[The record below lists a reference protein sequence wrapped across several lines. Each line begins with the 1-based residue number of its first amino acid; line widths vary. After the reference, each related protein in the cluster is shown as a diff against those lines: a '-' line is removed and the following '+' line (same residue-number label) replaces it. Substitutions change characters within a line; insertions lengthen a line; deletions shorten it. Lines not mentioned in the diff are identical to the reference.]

1 MKRTLILIA
10 LLVTG
15 LVLSQILP
23 IAFGVLPPVFLF
35 ARNFLTMTLLSFIMI
50 EVGRE
55 FEIDLK
61 NKRQYAVDYG
71 VAATAAAFPWIFVAV
86 YFMAFLM
93 PETPT
98 HRSTW
103 IEALLVSR
111 FAAPTSAGVLFS
123 MLAASGLAGT
133 WVYKKTRILAI
144 FDDLDT
150 VLLMIPLQMLVVG
163 FVWQLGANIVVVAS
177 MLFLGIK
184 FYRKINIPK
193 TWPWMMT
200 YAFLIVGLSE
210 AAFFLTKHPESSV
223 GLHVEI
229 LLPAF
234 LLGCV
239 LKGPAHQDADISL
252 MLPGEDRP
260 GLHSEEFI
268 GLIVSGAF
276 MLLVGLSMPAAFG
289 ANSIIKNSMGPGV
302 LGLHVVIV
310 TLLSNLGKMFV
321 CLCYKKEANFKERL
335 AVAVAMFP
343 RGEVG
348 AGVLAVSL
356 SYGISGPYVTVAF
369 MSLALNLV
377 LTGVFIFIVKKLLTS
392 SNIPRKTQGGESY
405 VGK

>member
-10 LLVTG
+10 LLVIG
-15 LVLSQILP
+15 LTLSQLIPIL
-23 IAFGVLPPVFLF
+23 FGALPPFYLF
-35 ARNFLTMTLLSFIMI
+35 ARNYLTMSLLAFIMI

-55 FEIDLK
+55 FKIDLK
-61 NKRQYAVDYG
+61 NKRQYLVDYG
-71 VAATAAAFPWIFVAV
+71 VAATAAAFPWIFVTI
-86 YFMAFLM
+86 YFLVFLV

-98 HRSTW
+98 AHAAW
-103 IEALLVSR
+103 IEALLVAR

-133 WVYKKTRILAI
+133 WVYRKTRILAI

-150 VLLMIPLQMLVVG
+150 VLLMIPLQMLIVG
-163 FVWQLGANIVVVAS
+163 FVWQLGANIVVVAT
-177 MLFLGIK
+177 MLYLGIT
-184 FYRKINIPK
+184 FYRKLTIPK
-193 TWPWMMT
+193 TWPWMLS
-200 YAFLIVGLSE
+200 YSFLMVGLSE

-239 LKGPAHQDADISL
+239 LKGTAHEGGDVHL
-252 MLPGEDRP
+252 MIPGEDKV
-260 GLHSEEFI
+260 GLSSEELT

-276 MLLVGLSMPAAFG
+276 MLLVGLSMPVAFG
-289 ANSIIKNSMGPGV
+289 ANAVIKYSMSPAV

-310 TLLSNLGKMFV
+310 TLLSNLGKMFA
-321 CLCYKKEANFKERL
+321 CFCYKKEASFKERL

-369 MSLALNLV
+369 MSLALNLI
-377 LTGVFIFIVKKLLTS
+377 LTGGFIFIVKRLLVS
-392 SNIPRKTQGGESY
+392 SNISTTIHGVESY